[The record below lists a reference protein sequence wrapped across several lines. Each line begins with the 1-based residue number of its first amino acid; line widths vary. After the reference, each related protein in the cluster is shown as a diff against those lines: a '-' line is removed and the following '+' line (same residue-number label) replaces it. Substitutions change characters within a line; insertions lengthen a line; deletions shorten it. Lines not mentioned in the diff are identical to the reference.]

1 MNDDLGRCVYC
12 GLGQFYK
19 TTNGANANKVKI
31 LVFPNFSTFNFSA
44 FAAKCVTDFLNAMEV
59 PKFASLAEE
68 CGYWKQKCKML
79 TVEKSDAQKEYED
92 YMADSKQLEA
102 EYETI
107 IKQNE
112 KQMSKLD
119 QKVQQLQLENDS
131 LQKKLQTCLSEL
143 SEKEHL
149 LENVDRERTNL
160 KKYLTQ
166 LEQKND
172 DLERANRIVTESVN
186 SFETMLNQAYEKN
199 ALLESEVDEKEKL
212 QIKLQRLMDEAR
224 DLKQELKVRE
234 QGRENSKDTDD
245 AIGDTLNN
253 PLGFTAASP
262 TKNGPDINKN
272 HGNAIASSTR
282 VTAISIIYD
291 LLRRI
296 DRIESKLA
304 DWKKISAAA
313 AATTNSTSTTSELY
327 HGSPI
332 DKYNN

>member
-1 MNDDLGRCVYC
+1 ME
-12 GLGQFYK
+12 
-19 TTNGANANKVKI
+19 TPT
-31 LVFPNFSTFNFSA
+31 FS
-44 FAAKCVTDFLNAMEV
+44 
-59 PKFASLAEE
+59 SLAEE
-68 CGYWKQKCKML
+68 CEFWKQKCLKL
-79 TVEKSDAQKEYED
+79 VQEKGNVQKEQEKVKAEYED
-92 YMADSKQLEA
+92 YVADSKQLEM

-112 KQMSKLD
+112 KELSKLD
-119 QKVQQLQLENDS
+119 SQVKQLRLENDS
-131 LQKKLQTCLSEL
+131 LHKKLQTSLQEL
-143 SEKEHL
+143 GEKEEETEKL
-149 LENVDRERTNL
+149 KSEAFTL
-160 KKYLTQ
+160 KKYVTQ

-172 DLERANRIVTESVN
+172 DLERANRIVTESVS

-234 QGRENSKDTDD
+234 ITKPDGENNSPKHSLVFANTEAHSDSQT
-245 AIGDTLNN
+245 NS
-253 PLGFTAASP
+253 LGFLQ
-262 TKNGPDINKN
+262 NGHHNHNESVTPQDVNRIN
-272 HGNAIASSTR
+272 GNAIASSTR

-313 AATTNSTSTTSELY
+313 SANTTTTSDFCE
-327 HGSPI
+327 SSSNF
-332 DKYNN
+332 DKYIEKQ

>member
-1 MNDDLGRCVYC
+1 M
-12 GLGQFYK
+12 
-19 TTNGANANKVKI
+19 
-31 LVFPNFSTFNFSA
+31 
-44 FAAKCVTDFLNAMEV
+44 
-59 PKFASLAEE
+59 
-68 CGYWKQKCKML
+68 
-79 TVEKSDAQKEYED
+79 
-92 YMADSKQLEA
+92 
-102 EYETI
+102 I

-112 KQMSKLD
+112 KELSKQN

-131 LQKKLQTCLSEL
+131 LQKKLQTCLNEL
-143 SEKEHL
+143 SEKDSMLSSLDH
-149 LENVDRERTNL
+149 ERQNL
-160 KKYLTQ
+160 KKYVTQ

-224 DLKQELKVRE
+224 DLKQELRVRE
-234 QGRENSKDTDD
+234 QKTDQKDGEENGVGIAGD
-245 AIGDTLNN
+245 ALNN
-253 PLGFTAASP
+253 PLGFTASP

-313 AATTNSTSTTSELY
+313 SATNNTTNSTSELY